1 MYQNFNCCS
10 SDWMER
16 TKYIQGRSG
25 TKSKDCL
32 PFVQYYKCLENKI
45 ENENI
50 QYLHLCSAF
59 PAHIPLGNSCQHPIL
74 FPPSQDPQNPSH
86 FCEKF
91 CPRPSLQS
99 CWLSCCNIQSIFS
112 FFLQP
117 LMGPVPSP
125 LPWGWKDSKITFK
138 NENYLETEMSWKDL
152 CDALLPSCWGSH
164 YVVDPPSL
172 LWTLYCSQ
180 FCLTK

>member
-32 PFVQYYKCLENKI
+32 PFVQYYKCLEKKI

-59 PAHIPLGNSCQHPIL
+59 PAHIPPGNSCQHPIL
-74 FPPSQDPQNPSH
+74 FPLCQDPQNPSH
-86 FCEKF
+86 LVKSFVQGLPYRAVD
-91 CPRPSLQS
+91 CPVVIAQV
-99 CWLSCCNIQSIFS
+99 F
-112 FFLQP
+112 FFLSST
-117 LMGPVPSP
+117 LNGSCA
-125 LPWGWKDSKITFK
+125 ITFTTG
-138 NENYLETEMSWKDL
+138 LERERNHL
-152 CDALLPSCWGSH
+152 
-164 YVVDPPSL
+164 
-172 LWTLYCSQ
+172 
-180 FCLTK
+180 